1 MASGEQPQSPAHG
14 PSNEPPILT
23 LSRNLAVRQFR
34 TSDAEQVAKHSN
46 DKVMWLH
53 GPDAVPH
60 PFTLTDAQAYISK
73 SLDTSRWHPSGPSWA
88 GPTLPILYAI
98 TQNDVVIGSIGFSAG
113 EDVRARGVSIGYWI
127 AREFWGKG
135 IATEVVG
142 AFVEWIWERFPK
154 IVRVEAEVYEFNGGS
169 GRVLGKVGF
178 VHEGTLRGAV
188 WKDGKVAGLEVWG
201 MVRKGL

>member
-1 MASGEQPQSPAHG
+1 MASAEQPQSPAHG

-23 LSRNLAVRQFR
+23 LSRKLAVRQFR

-60 PFTLTDAQAYISK
+60 PFTLTDAQAYITK
-73 SLDTSRWHPSGPSWA
+73 SLDISRWHPSGPSWA

-113 EDVRARGVSIGYWI
+113 EDVRARGVTIGYWI
-127 AREFWGKG
+127 GREFWGKG

-154 IVRVEAEVYEFNGGS
+154 IVRVEAEVYEFNGQS